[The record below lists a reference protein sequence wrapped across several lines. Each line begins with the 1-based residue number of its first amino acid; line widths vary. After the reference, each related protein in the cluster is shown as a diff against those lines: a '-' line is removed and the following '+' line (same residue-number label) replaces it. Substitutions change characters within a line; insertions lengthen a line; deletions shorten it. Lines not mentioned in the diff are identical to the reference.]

1 MMIFSASLLL
11 TVSLFYIYKLANAQI
26 VAESL
31 IPLSPSS
38 YSYKIGNPASNVIVE
53 FFLDLGCSACLQSW
67 PTLQKLVENYKD
79 RVLFLYRVFPLPY
92 HQQAFI
98 LSKG

>member
-1 MMIFSASLLL
+1 L
-11 TVSLFYIYKLANAQI
+11 TVSLFYIYKLTNAQI

-67 PTLQKLVENYKD
+67 PTLQKLVENYVSSISITISSTSIHFIK
-79 RVLFLYRVFPLPY
+79 RLVIQKKIMLLFL
-92 HQQAFI
+92 
-98 LSKG
+98 

>member
-1 MMIFSASLLL
+1 MMMFSASLLL
-11 TVSLFYIYKLANAQI
+11 SVSLFYIYKFSNAQ

-31 IPLSPSS
+31 IPLSSS
-38 YSYKIGNPASNVIVE
+38 GYSYKIGYPASNVVVE

-67 PTLQKLVENYKD
+67 PTLQKLVENYKE